1 MSDLVLTCILFQ
13 SCQRPKVSHILKSHR
28 IYKLKL
34 RLQLINSD
42 LTADFAPGSFEEK
55 HAITSSIL
63 TASNPGQLASDSSP
77 KVHMGKLNLS
87 LYTYEHTNTTGDCF
101 CLQGLQVIHRRLV
114 SVLLRDVHRC
124 VQRVYT
130 QEAMV
135 DTDVCGWLG
144 GRREVWVIC
153 RRPNLTLSA
162 ARWAVFAEI
171 KHISKRR

>member
-1 MSDLVLTCILFQ
+1 MCDLVLTCILFQ
-13 SCQRPKVSHILKSHR
+13 SCQPKASRTLKSHR

-42 LTADFAPGSFEEK
+42 LTADFVPGRKSMPSLPVYWQQ
-55 HAITSSIL
+55 AI
-63 TASNPGQLASDSSP
+63 PGQLASDSSP

-87 LYTYEHTNTTGDCF
+87 LYTYKHTNTTSDCF
-101 CLQGLQVIHRRLV
+101 CLQELQVIQRRLV
-114 SVLLRDVHRC
+114 SVLLWDVHCC

-171 KHISKRR
+171 KHILKRR